1 VIRKSLLRRYARSLA
16 EVAREAGVTDAVRRD
31 LRILQAVSE
40 RVPEFLAAMR
50 NPVVP
55 QETKQAIVND
65 LSRRCGFQNYLA
77 QFLRVLVEHHRVVH
91 VNAIGELFE
100 EEADALSGVVR
111 ARVATARALEPA
123 RRDRLAADLRRILDQ
138 NVAVETAVDPA
149 LIGGL
154 RVQVGGTV
162 FDGSIR
168 SQLDR
173 LKRRLAGF

>member
-1 VIRKSLLRRYARSLA
+1 MIRKSIMRRYARSLA
-16 EVAREAGVTDAVRRD
+16 EVARENGVTDAIRHDFRGLLV
-31 LRILQAVSE
+31 VS
-40 RVPEFLAAMR
+40 RSVPEFLAAMR

-55 QETKQAIVND
+55 QEAKQAIVDD
-65 LSRRCGFQNYLA
+65 LSRRFGFQDYFA
-77 QFLRVLVEHHRVVH
+77 RFLRVLVEHHRIVH
-91 VNAIGELFE
+91 VDAIGEMFD

-123 RRDRLAADLRRILDQ
+123 RRDRLAADLRRILDR
-138 NVAVETAVDPA
+138 NVAVEAAVDPA

-162 FDGSIR
+162 YDGSVR

-173 LKRRLAGF
+173 LKRRLAGP

>member
-1 VIRKSLLRRYARSLA
+1 MIRKSLLRRYARSLA
-16 EVAREAGVTDAVRRD
+16 EVAREVSITDAVRRD
-31 LRILQAVSE
+31 LRVLQAVSE
-40 RVPEFLAAMR
+40 QVPEFLAAMR

-55 QETKQAIVND
+55 QETKRAIVDD
-65 LSRRCGFQNYLA
+65 LSRRCGFQKHFA
-77 QFLRVLVEHHRVVH
+77 QFLRVLVEHHRIVH
-91 VNAIGELFE
+91 VNAIGVIFD
-100 EEADALSGVVR
+100 EEADVLSGVVR

-123 RRDRLAADLRRILDQ
+123 RRDRLAADLRRILDR
-138 NVAVETAVDPA
+138 NVAMEATVDPA

-162 FDGSIR
+162 YDGSVR

>member
-16 EVAREAGVTDAVRRD
+16 EVAREVDVTDAVRRD
-31 LRILQAVSE
+31 LRVLQAVSE
-40 RVPEFLAAMR
+40 QVPEFLAAMR

-55 QETKQAIVND
+55 QETKRAIVDD
-65 LSRRCGFQNYLA
+65 LSRRCGFQKYFA
-77 QFLRVLVEHHRVVH
+77 QFLRVLVEHHRIVH
-91 VNAIGELFE
+91 VNAIGVIFD

-123 RRDRLAADLRRILDQ
+123 RRDRLAADLRRILDR
-138 NVAVETAVDPA
+138 NVAMEATVDPA

-162 FDGSIR
+162 YDGSVR